1 MWTVNRYAYFF
12 RPLAEMRSGATGV
25 FGIFPITNEFFQD
38 LRRTKQEKY
47 LPKYSAWIAVFSIND
62 ATKYAEER
70 DIGLNNYYTPPGKI
84 PTYSC
89 HDVSVTNVLQTS
101 TVQYHFYLR
110 VSLAGRTKYISV
122 KWFVKEIHILI
133 QIQRT
138 YFWCRKKRQ
147 TNWQCIVRT
156 KKWTIIKHGVQF
168 IDRA

>member
-38 LRRTKQEKY
+38 LRRKKPEKY
-47 LPKYSAWIAVFSIND
+47 LPKYSDWIAGFSIND

-70 DIGLNNYYTPPGKI
+70 DIGLNNYYTPPEKI

-110 VSLAGRTKYISV
+110 ESFAGRTKYISV
-122 KWFVKEIHILI
+122 KWSVKNPWYYGNPYCNPDSKDLFLMRKNRKLLSIGKIKLTMHC
-133 QIQRT
+133 QNQRM
-138 YFWCRKKRQ
+138 
-147 TNWQCIVRT
+147 NN
-156 KKWTIIKHGVQF
+156 
-168 IDRA
+168 

>member
-38 LRRTKQEKY
+38 LRRKKPEKY
-47 LPKYSAWIAVFSIND
+47 LPKYSDWIAGFSIND

-89 HDVSVTNVLQTS
+89 HDASVTNVLQTS
-101 TVQYHFYLR
+101 TMHYHFN
-110 VSLAGRTKYISV
+110 
-122 KWFVKEIHILI
+122 KEYPLPVG
-133 QIQRT
+133 QNTFRLND
-138 YFWCRKKRQ
+138 F
-147 TNWQCIVRT
+147 
-156 KKWTIIKHGVQF
+156 
-168 IDRA
+168 